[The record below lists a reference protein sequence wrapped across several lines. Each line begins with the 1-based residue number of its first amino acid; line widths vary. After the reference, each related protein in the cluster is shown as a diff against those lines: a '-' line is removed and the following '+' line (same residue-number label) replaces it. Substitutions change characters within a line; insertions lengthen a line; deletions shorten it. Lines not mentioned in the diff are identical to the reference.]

1 MRSILMIR
9 LSSLGDVIL
18 STPIVRQLQ
27 RTFPSA
33 ILDVATSTKFHG
45 VYEHNPRVRRA
56 WSVDPSPTAD
66 SDLDDVKL
74 SMKESIPGGHYDLIV
89 DLQNN
94 VRSATLRHGLGDTV
108 VRAPKFRM
116 EKLALVWLKKR
127 PAVITPIVSRYRSTI
142 EHLPLTLDTAGPEV
156 WLARERADGVYG
168 PDGRTARP
176 LQHGTLHVAIAP
188 GAQHATKRWPV
199 AKVASLAQRLLDQG
213 ASITLIGGPA
223 DISICDAIDAAVG
236 GGLHRADGATTLEQ
250 TIDVLDRADV
260 LVSMDSGAMHLAA
273 ARRVPTVAIFG
284 STVKELGFAPYGIP
298 HQIIEHDVNCRP
310 CSHIGRATCPKGHFL
325 CMEGIDVEQVID
337 GIKKLTA
344 QFLLW

>member
-1 MRSILMIR
+1 MRSILVIR

-27 RTFPSA
+27 RTYPDV
-33 ILDVATSTKFHG
+33 ILDVATSSKFHN

-56 WSVDPSPTAD
+56 WSVDPAPTAD
-66 SDLDDVKL
+66 SDMDDIKL
-74 SMKESIPGGHYDLIV
+74 SMKESVPDGQYDLIV

-94 VRSATLRHGLGDTV
+94 VRSATLRHGLGDAV

-127 PAVITPIVSRYRSTI
+127 PSVITPIVSRYRSTI
-142 EHLPLTLDTAGPEV
+142 EHLPLALDTAGPEV
-156 WLARERADGVYG
+156 WLPHERADGVYG

-176 LQHGTLHVAIAP
+176 LHHGALHVAIAP

-199 AKVASLAQRLLDQG
+199 AKVASLSRYLLDKG

-223 DISICDAIDAAVG
+223 DVPICDAIDAAVG
-236 GGLHRADGATTLEQ
+236 GGLQRADSAKTLEQ
-250 TIDVLDRADV
+250 TITVLDRSDV
-260 LVSMDSGAMHLAA
+260 LVSMDSGAMHLGA

-298 HQIIEHDVNCRP
+298 HQIVEHDVNCRP
-310 CSHIGRATCPKGHFL
+310 CSHIGRANCPKGHFL
-325 CMEGIDVEQVID
+325 CMEGIDVQHVANAIE
-337 GIKKLTA
+337 KLTA
-344 QFLLW
+344 QLLLS